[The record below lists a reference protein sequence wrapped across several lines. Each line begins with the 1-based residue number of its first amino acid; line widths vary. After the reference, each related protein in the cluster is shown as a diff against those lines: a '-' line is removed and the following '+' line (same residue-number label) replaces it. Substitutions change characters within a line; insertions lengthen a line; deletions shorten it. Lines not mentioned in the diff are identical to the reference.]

1 MQRVEELQ
9 REFNDTRAEMAAMSL
24 ELRAIATSG
33 MCANTSTMCPYLKI
47 RSYIQNVVRAS
58 VVA

>member
-33 MCANTSTMCPYLKI
+33 MCATSTMCPYLKI